1 MTLKTEAQLQTWFTK
16 QLQADGCLTYKFS
29 SPAKAGVPDQIVICK
44 GGHTFF
50 IEYKHPNKQ
59 GRLSKRQIIEI
70 AKLRAQ
76 GTAVFVVSDVKQL
89 DAIRSYIAL
98 ER

>member
-1 MTLKTEAQLQTWFTK
+1 MTLKTEAQLQNWFTN

-50 IEYKHPNKQ
+50 IEYKHSNKQ

-76 GTAVFVVSDVKQL
+76 GSNVFVVSDAKQL
-89 DAIRSYIAL
+89 QAVKDYMY